1 MEYEKKKIRL
11 GDSNLDDELSFIRD
25 SREDAKKEE
34 KEKKENQLKTSK
46 KEKDSK
52 TKGLKEGFTRKTFVI
67 KEEFL
72 EKIEMFAYWERL
84 TVTEVVNLILEE
96 FFRNK
101 KIKSIPEKKLL

>member
-1 MEYEKKKIRL
+1 VEDEKKKVRL
-11 GDSNLDDELSFIRD
+11 GDSNLDDELSFIRN
-25 SREDAKKEE
+25 SREKAKKRE
-34 KEKKENQLKTSK
+34 KANLVRTS

-96 FFRNK
+96 FFNNK
-101 KIKSIPEKKLL
+101 KVKSIPKKKL